1 MKCILDTNVY
11 LFAMSSD
18 KGERFFAQR
27 FLPILFCTYLSSV
40 VVEELYAGALDVQAI
55 RLVERYAGALERSG
69 RVVVPT
75 FKDWK
80 EVGKLVA
87 QLSRKEPSH
96 KPKVQQM
103 LNDILIALCARQI
116 GATLFTFNKG
126 DFELICRYK
135 PFSLEVLISQQKM

>member
-1 MKCILDTNVY
+1 VKCILDTNVY

-18 KGERFFAQR
+18 EGERFFAQR

-40 VVEELYAGALDVQAI
+40 VVEEL
-55 RLVERYAGALERSG
+55 YAGALERSG

-96 KPKVQQM
+96 KTKVQQM

-126 DFELICRYK
+126 DFELIYRYK
-135 PFSLEVLISQQKM
+135 PFSLEVLKNQ

>member
-1 MKCILDTNVY
+1 VKCILDTNVY

-18 KGERFFAQR
+18 EGERFFAQR

-40 VVEELYAGALDVQAI
+40 VVEEL
-55 RLVERYAGALERSG
+55 YAGALERSG

-116 GATLFTFNKG
+116 GATLFTFNKV

>member
-1 MKCILDTNVY
+1 
-11 LFAMSSD
+11 MSSD
-18 KGERFFAQR
+18 EGEDLFAQR
-27 FLPILFCTYLSSV
+27 FLPLLFCTYLSSV

-55 RLVERYAGALERSG
+55 RLVERYAVALERSS

-80 EVGKLVA
+80 KAGKLVA

-116 GATLFTFNKG
+116 GGTLFTFNKG
-126 DFELICRYK
+126 DFELICRYR
-135 PFSLEVLISQQKM
+135 PFSLKILNRKG